1 MEVRSEYV
9 PFDVLPAYTVFPK
22 QLTRNEN
29 RANDDFEPPE
39 ATQEVG
45 LVPGGSA
52 RAPARVRLSD
62 F

>member
-9 PFDVLPAYTVFPK
+9 PFDVLPAHAVFPK

-29 RANDDFEPPE
+29 RANDDFETPE

-45 LVPGGSA
+45 LVAGGSA
-52 RAPARVRLSD
+52 RLRACG
-62 F
+62 